1 MIGIQSYGIY
11 IPYHRVIRS
20 DIGKAWGGFQLPG
33 EKAVANFDE
42 DTTTMGVEACRDCLR
57 GFDKGD
63 ITSLFLASTT
73 FPYAEKQ
80 TSSLVAA
87 ALDLDQT
94 ALTID
99 ISNSLRSGSNAVRLA
114 MNAVDKGHSKRSL
127 VCASDSRL
135 GLPNGP
141 RELEFGDGA
150 AALLIGEGDVMA
162 TIDGFYTVNN
172 EIFDVY
178 RPAEDRFVRSWED
191 RFVREK
197 GYSRVVLET
206 VKAALKAF
214 NWTPEQFAR
223 AVFYAP
229 NPGYLKGVVKKLG
242 FDPKAQVTDLLW
254 GAVGNLG
261 SAHALALLACALE
274 EAKAGDKILWV
285 SYGDGCD
292 VLAMTVTDH
301 IKNAQEKQSV
311 KRNLASKALTTY
323 QKYLRW
329 RDIVPMEPPMR
340 PRLEPASAVA
350 LNRDRKCGLALYGS
364 RCNECGTIQYPVQR
378 ICMECR
384 AKDNFEYYSFSDKQG
399 KIATFSHDNLAVSPD
414 PPTTVAAVDFE
425 DGGRIMMDIT
435 DRDPAEIKV
444 GMPLEM
450 TFRKFRRTAGVQV
463 YWWKSRPVR

>member
-11 IPYHRVIRS
+11 IPYHRMSRS
-20 DIGKAWGGFQLPG
+20 DIGKAWGGLQLPG

-42 DTTTMGVEACRDCLR
+42 DTTTMGVEACRDCLS
-57 GFDKGD
+57 GFDKTD

-80 TSSLVAA
+80 TSALVAA
-87 ALDLDQT
+87 ALDLDRT

-99 ISNSLRSGSNAVRLA
+99 VANSLRSGSNAVRLA
-114 MNAVDKGHSKRSL
+114 MNAVEKGNLKSSL
-127 VCASDSRL
+127 VCASDARL

-141 RELEFGDGA
+141 KELEFGDGA
-150 AALLIGEGDVMA
+150 AALLIGEGDVIA
-162 TIDGFYTVNN
+162 AIDGFYTANN

-178 RPAEDRFVRSWED
+178 RPAEERFVQFWED
-191 RFVREK
+191 RFIREK
-197 GYSRVVLET
+197 GFAKQVFET
-206 VKAALKAF
+206 VSAALEVF
-214 NWTPEQFAR
+214 NKKPEQFAR
-223 AVFYAP
+223 AVFYSP

-242 FDPKAQVTDLLW
+242 FDPKAQATDLLW

-261 SAHALALLACALE
+261 SAHSLALLAQALE
-274 EAKAGDKILWV
+274 KAKVGDQILWA

-292 VLAMTVTDH
+292 VLAVTVTDH
-301 IKNAQEKQSV
+301 IKKVQQKQSV
-311 KRNLASKALTTY
+311 KRNLNSKALTTY

-329 RDIVPMEPPMR
+329 RNIVPMEPPKR
-340 PRLEPASAVA
+340 PRTEPASAVA
-350 LNRDRKCGLALYGS
+350 LHRDRKCGLALYGS
-364 RCNECGTIQYPVQR
+364 KCNECGTIQYPVHR
-378 ICMECR
+378 ICMECQ
-384 AKDNFEYYSFSDKQG
+384 AKDNFEYYSFSEKQG

-435 DRDPAEIKV
+435 DRDPSKIKV

-450 TFRKFRRTAGVQV
+450 TFRKFRRTLGVQV
-463 YWWKSRPVR
+463 YWWKSRPLR